1 MQPTQTVPL
10 GDQQAVS
17 ATVKLYIWAAVV
29 LIAAEAIGAISI
41 PLGPGKVV
49 LLPMVWALLLGAMIG
64 LASRRMPGSIGLD
77 PATQLRAAAVLQ
89 PALLIFIAKLGLVVG
104 GSLPVVFAAGWA
116 LVFQEFGHFVGTVV
130 LGLPVALLLGIKR
143 EAIGATFSV
152 GREPSLAIIG
162 ERYGMD
168 SPEGRGVLAEYL
180 TGTLFGALFIA
191 IVAGFITSLGIFHPY
206 SLAMGSGIGSG
217 SMMAA
222 AAGAIA
228 AQQTPEMAKEVM
240 ALAAAA
246 NLITTTLGTYFTLFI
261 SLPLAVWGYRVL
273 EPLIGRT
280 TKASYSTE
288 GLQASDVSLDV
299 RELGWAGKVS
309 AWLAAG
315 ALALIANYV
324 GYKTLSPAAFAGMAV
339 MIGAAFVGELLC
351 SATRRKIP
359 AVCWV
364 SLVAMFLTSPLCPW
378 AAQISAAS
386 GAVNML
392 AVITPMLAFAGLSIA
407 KDLPAFRR
415 LGWRIVLVSFLAN
428 FGTFIGAVLIAE
440 FFHA

>member
-1 MQPTQTVPL
+1 MQHIHAAPFVEQK
-10 GDQQAVS
+10 AVS
-17 ATVKLYIWAAVV
+17 DTVKLYLWAAVI
-29 LIAAEAIGAISI
+29 LIGSELIGAISI
-41 PLGPGKVV
+41 PIGPGKVV
-49 LLPMVWALLLGAMIG
+49 LLPMVWALLLGAGVGIASKRLPGIIG
-64 LASRRMPGSIGLD
+64 VDAC
-77 PATQLRAAAVLQ
+77 TQVRAASILQ

-104 GSLPVVFAAGWA
+104 GSLPVVFASGWA
-116 LVFQEFGHFVGTVV
+116 LLFQEFGHFVGTVL

-191 IVAGFITSLGIFHPY
+191 IVAGFLTSLDIFSPL

-228 AQQTPEMAKEVM
+228 AQQPPEIAQQVM
-240 ALAAAA
+240 TLAAAS
-246 NLITTTLGTYFTLFI
+246 NLITTTIGTYFTLFI
-261 SLPLAVWGYRVL
+261 SLPLAVWGYRFL

-280 TKASYSTE
+280 TKAS
-288 GLQASDVSLDV
+288 QAAHGPSHNEVALETV
-299 RELGWAGKVS
+299 ELGWAGKIC
-309 AWLAAG
+309 AWIAAS

-324 GYKTLSPAAFAGMAV
+324 GYNALSADAFAGMAI
-339 MIGAAFVGELLC
+339 MIFAAFLGEGMCVLLK
-351 SATRRKIP
+351 RRLP
-359 AVCWV
+359 AVCMV
-364 SLVAMFLTSPLCPW
+364 SVVAMLLTSPLCPW
-378 AAQISAAS
+378 AVEITHLTNS
-386 GAVNML
+386 VNIL
-392 AVITPMLAFAGLSIA
+392 AVITPMLTFAGLSIA
-407 KDLPAFRR
+407 KDLPAFQR

-428 FGTFIGAVLIAE
+428 LGTFVGAVLIAE
-440 FFHA
+440 LFH